1 MEKLGRWSLVVLLL
15 DASAFER
22 SGSSERERVTP
33 EKVNCGC
40 AFVSLFDGM
49 TLAFGRVWAA

>member
-1 MEKLGRWSLVVLLL
+1 VTNRNRESYSKHADV
-15 DASAFER
+15 
-22 SGSSERERVTP
+22 SGPGIRPVKRVTP
-33 EKVNCGC
+33 EKVNYSC